1 MRGTLSGR
9 YGVQSESH
17 EDLRSLILTN
27 RSCRHA
33 EEMPHVVE
41 RMTKTWQRQSGWVG
55 MCMLGG
61 LDQDGEL
68 VGT

>member
-1 MRGTLSGR
+1 MR
-9 YGVQSESH
+9 SECNVTAN
-17 EDLRSLILTN
+17 EARLTN
-27 RSCRHA
+27 IRCRHA

-41 RMTKTWQRQSGWVG
+41 RMTQTWQRQSGWVG